1 MSKSKYASVSVFFF
15 WFLLLVIFHYWS
27 LSNGRNGFSPVFLG
41 GDDGE
46 FYYNRAMLLLSGQQE
61 AAEYIYSALLASLIG
76 LTGVK
81 SVFFCKFINLIIT
94 FLSFSTLCH
103 LFSCLVREDY
113 RFSNISQN
121 EDNSKFFDNQ
131 KIILMITIAIYPSY
145 VLFSFPLTIL
155 RDSYLYLLFVLSVL
169 LFVKILCVKKNKMVY
184 PLSCV
189 FLIVLFITYTFRW
202 YMAIS
207 LCLGFVLFVFIYARD
222 VVGSFRKMNLR
233 PVIIS
238 LMCIV
243 FAISGV
249 YFKMSGNFQMFLEY
263 RNNYHL
269 YSPEAGSN
277 LGIKLMEYL
286 EGDLSFYK
294 ASGFAVNYIYS
305 FASNVFGPLPNQ
317 ITSPKM
323 VFALGE
329 GFVVFALFFY
339 VLKNLKSLN
348 LWGRLL
354 AVQSI
359 VWFSVIAL
367 SNDNIGTAMR
377 LRVPGVLLLL
387 VLASYLQWKN
397 RFELSV
403 Q

>member
-1 MSKSKYASVSVFFF
+1 
-15 WFLLLVIFHYWS
+15 
-27 LSNGRNGFSPVFLG
+27 
-41 GDDGE
+41 
-46 FYYNRAMLLLSGQQE
+46 
-61 AAEYIYSALLASLIG
+61 
-76 LTGVK
+76 
-81 SVFFCKFINLIIT
+81 
-94 FLSFSTLCH
+94 
-103 LFSCLVREDY
+103 
-113 RFSNISQN
+113 
-121 EDNSKFFDNQ
+121 
-131 KIILMITIAIYPSY
+131 
-145 VLFSFPLTIL
+145 
-155 RDSYLYLLFVLSVL
+155 
-169 LFVKILCVKKNKMVY
+169 
-184 PLSCV
+184 
-189 FLIVLFITYTFRW
+189 
-202 YMAIS
+202 MAIS